1 MAGRPILEI
10 RDILGHSTIKMTE
23 RYAHLAPE
31 NLVDAVSSIE
41 DRLHF
46 GSTATSDEQSREDS
60 SPQVIDKMDEEW
72 WARKD
77 SNLRPM
83 DYESTT
89 LLRPLYKSITYA
101 L

>member
-1 MAGRPILEI
+1 MF
-10 RDILGHSTIKMTE
+10 E
-23 RYAHLAPE
+23 RVSQFRGPTL

-46 GSTATSDEQSREDS
+46 GSTAASDEQSPEDM

-72 WARKD
+72 WARKE

-83 DYESTT
+83 DYEPTGLT
-89 LLRPLYKSITYA
+89 VGPIYINNLRTPIPRLCN
-101 L
+101 